1 MRKCALILAMLFACV
16 LASAQTT
23 KVRGTVTDADTGEPI
38 PFAGIY
44 FKDTTIG
51 LTADIDGRFTLET
64 RDPSVKVLVCQLLGY
79 DTQEIPIK
87 HGAFTEVDFRLHMT
101 DNRLTGS
108 FVKADNRKIRQLL
121 ANIDKHR
128 ARNDPDL
135 RPHYKCKVY
144 NKMELDLTHPKE

>member
-1 MRKCALILAMLFACV
+1 MRKCAIILAMLFACV
-16 LASAQTT
+16 LAAAQTT

-79 DTQEIPIK
+79 DTHASNSHSSFRPDTA
-87 HGAFTEVDFRLHMT
+87 GA
-101 DNRLTGS
+101 
-108 FVKADNRKIRQLL
+108 RKL
-121 ANIDKHR
+121 
-128 ARNDPDL
+128 
-135 RPHYKCKVY
+135 
-144 NKMELDLTHPKE
+144 